1 MEAVSQLW
9 SRITGEIRTQVN
21 EANLNIFLNSIN
33 PVGIEGETLV
43 LEALNEV
50 CRDWVERR
58 YHGMIQ
64 KILQG
69 ANPPLSC
76 IFVTRSRTAA
86 KAAKAPA
93 PIQPCLPAIGG
104 PSVTIALPEKAPAE
118 KPHAQSMLQFNGKYT
133 FDTFI
138 VGKSNQFA
146 HAVCQ
151 AVASKPLGTA
161 YNPVF
166 IYGGVGLGKTHLM
179 QAIGQ
184 EVLKTNPKL
193 RVAYLSSETFT
204 NEFIDAVKDKKMNE
218 FRAKYR
224 RRDLLLID
232 DVQFFV
238 GKDAVIE
245 EFFHTF
251 NELFQNKKQIILT
264 SDTPPKKI
272 QRLEER
278 LVSRFEM
285 GVVCDI
291 QNPDLEMRV
300 AILKK
305 AAARSVIKISDD
317 ILMYLAEG
325 VVTDIR
331 ALEGAFTRV
340 VAYASVVQKAIDKD
354 LVDQVLK
361 EFFREQ
367 TPGKVTI
374 SWIMKRV
381 SEYYDIPEVE
391 MTSKRR
397 SANLVLPR
405 QVAMRISQMLTD
417 SSLNQIGANF
427 GGRDHTTVMHSCE
440 KIRERVTNDP
450 AFAAEFERLLRWVDP
465 QNR

>member
-76 IFVTRSRTAA
+76 IFVTRARTAA
-86 KAAKAPA
+86 KAAKVPP

-104 PSVTIALPEKAPAE
+104 PSVTIALPEKTPPE

-291 QNPDLEMRV
+291 QHPDLEMRV

-305 AAARSVIKISDD
+305 AAARSIIKISDD

-340 VAYASVVQKAIDKD
+340 VAYASVVQKPIDKD

-381 SEYYDIPEVE
+381 SEYYDIPEAE

-440 KIRERVTNDP
+440 KIRERIANDP

>member
-33 PVGIEGETLV
+33 PIGIEGETLV

-86 KAAKAPA
+86 KAVKAPA

-291 QNPDLEMRV
+291 QHPDLEMRV

-305 AAARSVIKISDD
+305 AAARSVIKVSDD

-331 ALEGAFTRV
+331 ALEGAFNRV
-340 VAYASVVQKAIDKD
+340 VAYAGVFQKPVDKD

-361 EFFREQ
+361 EFLREQ

-381 SEYYDIPEVE
+381 SEYYDIPEAE

-440 KIRERVTNDP
+440 KIRERVANDP
-450 AFAAEFERLLRWVDP
+450 AFAAEFERMLRWVDP